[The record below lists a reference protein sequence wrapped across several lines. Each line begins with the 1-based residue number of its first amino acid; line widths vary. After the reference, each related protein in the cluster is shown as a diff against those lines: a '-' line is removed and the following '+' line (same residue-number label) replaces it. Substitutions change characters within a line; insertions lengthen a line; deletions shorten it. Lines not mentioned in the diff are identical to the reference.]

1 MQWGLKTVVTIGI
14 LACPIALQQ
23 GADARLPDAT
33 AVQAVETAAA
43 PGNRAVEMEGLF
55 LGRWAAAERDI
66 AALRFHSPWGDTS
79 LLASLRDFGSSSDPW
94 INPEASPKES
104 QAPAGPFNP
113 SAPRLIRPEPKVRV
127 MQLEFNK
134 PALAPL
140 AHSVF
145 CLKYPADCK
154 PSKQI
159 VRGEPVKLTSQRWAE
174 LERVNAEVNR
184 SIVPQPN
191 TNGLAAEKW
200 LIAPK
205 SGECHDYAVTKR
217 HELIALGWAERD
229 LLLAEVIVPSGEHHL
244 VLLVRTSDGDFV
256 ADNLSHEIRS
266 WYKTPYQWVRVQS
279 ASNPMIWSKV
289 SGRPVWVAR
298 SSLSSHA
305 QS

>member
-1 MQWGLKTVVTIGI
+1 MQWGLKTVIAISI

-33 AVQAVETAAA
+33 IVRETDLNAGMGIHG
-43 PGNRAVEMEGLF
+43 PEIDGLF
-55 LGRWAAAERDI
+55 LRRWLTAEQDL
-66 AALRFHSPWGDTS
+66 AALRSRSPWGDAS
-79 LLASLRDFGSSSDPW
+79 LLASLRDLGSSSDPW
-94 INPEASPKES
+94 ISPVLAPEGGLTPAKPLSPA
-104 QAPAGPFNP
+104 APK
-113 SAPRLIRPEPKVRV
+113 LIRPEPKVRV
-127 MQLEFNK
+127 MQLEFDK

-154 PSKQI
+154 PSKPDI
-159 VRGEPVKLTSQRWAE
+159 GSEPIKLTPQRWAE
-174 LERVNAEVNR
+174 LQRVNAEVNR
-184 SIVPQPN
+184 SIFAQPN
-191 TNGLAAEKW
+191 TKGLAAETW

-217 HELIALGWAERD
+217 HELMALGWPSSS
-229 LLLAEVIVPSGEHHL
+229 LLLSEVVVPSGEHHL
-244 VLLVRTSDGDFV
+244 VLLVRTSEGDFV

-266 WYKTPYQWVRVQS
+266 WYKTPYHWIRIQS
-279 ASNPMIWSKV
+279 ASNPMIWSTV